1 MTLLARP
8 ERFDLPGAGLRLAAD
23 RWGPRTDDVVVFLH
37 GAGQSRRA
45 WDDAAH
51 AVAAIG
57 WHAITVDHRGHGD
70 SEWPTEADYDWDR
83 FADDVIA
90 IVEHLGTP
98 PVIVGASLGGMSALL
113 AQARTDE
120 QLFRAVVLVDVTP
133 RMELG
138 GVQRIVGFMA
148 AHPDGFDSLDA
159 ASAIIAEYTGRPRP
173 PTPDGLRQVLA
184 QGSDGRWRWRWDV
197 RFLEGRADMIIDGD
211 IEALREIQVRERLHE
226 GARRIKV
233 PALVVR
239 GAESDLVS
247 AEGVREFVDAVP
259 GARYVDVAD
268 AGHMVAG
275 DQNDTFTSAVLTFLS
290 ELRTGTTRR

>member
-1 MTLLARP
+1 MTAAARP

-45 WDDAAH
+45 WDDAAR
-51 AVAAIG
+51 ALAPLG

-83 FADDVIA
+83 FADDVVA

-98 PVIVGASLGGMSALL
+98 PVLVGASLGGMSALL

-120 QLFRAVVLVDVTP
+120 QLFRALVLVDVTP
-133 RMELG
+133 RMELR
-138 GVQRIVGFMA
+138 GVQRIVGFMT
-148 AHPDGFDSLDA
+148 AHPDGFESLGT

-184 QGSDGRWRWRWDV
+184 EGPDGRWRWRWDV
-197 RFLEGRADMIIDGD
+197 RFLEGRAEMIIDGD
-211 IEALREIQVRERLHE
+211 IEALREAHVRERLHE
-226 GARRIKV
+226 GAGRIRV

-239 GAESDLVS
+239 GADSDLVS
-247 AEGVREFVDAVP
+247 AAGVREFVDAVP
-259 GARYVDVAD
+259 GAQYVDVAH

-275 DQNDTFTSAVLTFLS
+275 DQNDTFSAAVLTFLAG
-290 ELRTGTTRR
+290 LRSGTTEP

>member
-1 MTLLARP
+1 MIA
-8 ERFDLPGAGLRLAAD
+8 
-23 RWGPRTDDVVVFLH
+23 
-37 GAGQSRRA
+37 S
-45 WDDAAH
+45 DAN
-51 AVAAIG
+51 
-57 WHAITVDHRGHGD
+57 GHD
-70 SEWPTEADYDWDR
+70 WCVTAESEFESNN
-83 FADDVIA
+83 DVIA

-98 PVIVGASLGGMSALL
+98 PVLVGASLGGMSALL

-148 AHPDGFDSLDA
+148 AHPDGFASLDA

-184 QGSDGRWRWRWDV
+184 HGSDGRWRWRWDV
-197 RFLEGRADMIIDGD
+197 RFLEGRADMIIGGD

-247 AEGVREFVDAVP
+247 TEGVREFVDAVP
-259 GARYVDVAD
+259 GAQYVDVAD

-275 DQNDTFTSAVLTFLS
+275 DQNDTFTAAVLTFLS
-290 ELRTGTTRR
+290 EVRTGTTRR